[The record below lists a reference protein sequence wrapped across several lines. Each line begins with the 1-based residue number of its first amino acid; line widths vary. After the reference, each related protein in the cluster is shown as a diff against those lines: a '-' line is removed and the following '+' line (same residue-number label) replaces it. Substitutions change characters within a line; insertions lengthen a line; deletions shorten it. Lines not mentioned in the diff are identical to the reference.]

1 MARGRRQAKRQQG
14 IRRIE
19 DEKSL
24 AAEAFERAREEAER
38 EQAWTARQIHVDAS
52 WQSRRKALAKLTM
65 IARELERVH
74 RSEQE
79 RLRQRDY
86 LVGELRRV
94 GVEWDVLSTSARLS
108 RQALLKRL

>member
-1 MARGRRQAKRQQG
+1 MARGRYKARRQQRN
-14 IRRIE
+14 RRLE

-24 AAEAFERAREEAER
+24 AVEALERAREEAER
-38 EQAWTARQIHVDAS
+38 EQTWTARQIHVDAS
-52 WQSRRKALAKLTM
+52 WQSQRKALAKLNM

-79 RLRQRDY
+79 LLHQRDY
-86 LVGELRRV
+86 LVRELRRV